1 MDVPEVLSDIT
12 KITITSDLSV
22 YIENYISVVEY
33 NQEEIILKLKRKNLQ
48 ITGSNLNI
56 RYLTSNNMYID
67 GKIHSVS
74 YL

>member
-12 KITITSDLSV
+12 KITITSDTTV
-22 YIENYISVVEY
+22 YIENYISVIEY
-33 NQEEIILKLKRKNLQ
+33 NQEEILLKLKRKNLQ
-48 ITGSNLNI
+48 ITGSDLNI
-56 RYLTSNNMYID
+56 RYLTSNNMYIE